1 MSRRLKRIDAGIQDL
16 ARISRLAWKA
26 LVQQNDPPD
35 MFRSGGSLS
44 RIEPDDDGALLLR
57 TLTLYRLRHE
67 LARRARFH
75 KTDRNGQVT
84 PAMPPLDVVRDMLA
98 TPDPPLPVL
107 TRMVEVPVFTRD
119 GALQTEPGYCEG
131 SRMYYAPPKGFK
143 LPEVPQAPS
152 PEDLS
157 RAKALIFE
165 ELLVDFPLVDEA
177 SKAHALDLVLLPAA
191 RELIEGPTPNH
202 LIEAPAPGSGKDLLV
217 DCCLRPSL
225 GPHLAILAQAKAEG
239 EWRKRITASFKQAA
253 GVILIGNVTRPLDSG
268 VLAAA
273 LTALIWTDRILG
285 RSEMAR
291 FPVRCIWTTT
301 ANNPRLSTEI
311 ARRCIRIRIDP
322 KCPRP
327 WERKDFKHPKLR
339 LWADQQRAQLVWA
352 SLTLIQT
359 WVAAGKPLWE
369 EQVLGSYEDWST
381 VMGGILAVN
390 EVEGFLSNTDQLYE
404 FHDPEWIGF
413 LQQWWE
419 TFGENRVGVGELF
432 GIATQSGIELAGETD
447 HARKVSMGRQLTQ
460 RRDQV
465 IGDYRI
471 QRAGQARR
479 AALWRLESGRGK
491 AIRLSG

>member
-1 MSRRLKRIDAGIQDL
+1 MNSKSKKKLMRINAGIQDL
-16 ARISRLAWKA
+16 ALITRLSWSA
-26 LVQQNDPPD
+26 LVHQNQPPEL
-35 MFRSGGSLS
+35 FRSGRSLS
-44 RIEPDDDGALLLR
+44 RIEPDDDGVPLLR
-57 TLTLYRLRHE
+57 RLTLYRLRHE
-67 LARRARFH
+67 LARRAEFYQV
-75 KTDRNGQVT
+75 DRNGQPT
-84 PAMPPLDVVRDMLA
+84 PAKPPLDVVRDLLA

-107 TRMVEVPVFTRD
+107 TRMVEVPVFTSD
-119 GALQTEPGYCEG
+119 GTLHTEPGYCQG
-131 SRMYYAPPKGFK
+131 SRMYYAPPNGFK
-143 LPEVPQAPS
+143 LLEVPQTPT

-157 RAKALIFE
+157 RAKELIFE
-165 ELLVDFPLVDEA
+165 ELLADFPFADES
-177 SKAHALDLVLLPAA
+177 SKAHALALILLPAA

-202 LIEAPAPGSGKDLLV
+202 LVESPSPGSGKDLLV

-239 EWRKRITASFKQAA
+239 EWRRRLTASFKQAA
-253 GVILIGNVTRPLDSG
+253 GAILIGNVTRPLDSG

-273 LTALIWTDRILG
+273 LTAPVWTDRILG

-311 ARRCIRIRIDP
+311 ARRSIRIRIDP

-339 LWADQQRAQLVWA
+339 LWVDQHRPQLVWA
-352 SLTLIQT
+352 SLTLIQS

-369 EQVLGSYEDWST
+369 EQVLGSYEDWSA

-390 EVEGFLSNTDQLYE
+390 EVEGFLSNLEGFHEY
-404 FHDPEWIGF
+404 HDPEWAAF
-413 LQQWWE
+413 VQQWWE
-419 TFGENRVGVGELF
+419 TFGDKKVGVGELF
-432 GIATQSGIELAGETD
+432 DIAVDSGIELAGETD
-447 HARKVSMGRQLTQ
+447 HARKVSLGKKLTE

-471 QRAGQARR
+471 QRAGEAQR
-479 AALWRLESGRGK
+479 AALWKLVSG
-491 AIRLSG
+491 S